1 MFVIDKV
8 RDRRHEPDAE
18 YFEGAN
24 NRRQALDRSYH
35 QKNTELEWNQ
45 TDGLINGV
53 RLLGTAQQR
62 SETLSNSS
70 ARCCRGVGVV
80 MICIVV

>member
-1 MFVIDKV
+1 MHVNDTHI
-8 RDRRHEPDAE
+8 RSISQSWEHPLA
-18 YFEGAN
+18 
-24 NRRQALDRSYH
+24 RSYH